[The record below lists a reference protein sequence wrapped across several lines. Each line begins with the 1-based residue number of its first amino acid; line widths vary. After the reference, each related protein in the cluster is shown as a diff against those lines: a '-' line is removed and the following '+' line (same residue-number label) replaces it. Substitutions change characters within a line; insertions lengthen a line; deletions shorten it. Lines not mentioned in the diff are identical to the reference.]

1 LGGDLTVTVFVNGND
16 AQALLG
22 ATVISCTVYVPG
34 LLKLNPG
41 LVLVS
46 VPEVTEKE
54 EALGAQAVGF
64 A

>member
-1 LGGDLTVTVFVNGND
+1 LVNGKD

-34 LLKLNPG
+34 FLKLKLG
-41 LVLVS
+41 VLLVS